1 MMATTITFGMTLIAS
16 LQAQDTSKANPSFQ
30 QAAPAVPESKAPV
43 VPYPVYVVPVQQRD
57 DRTPKQRCWDNES
70 VRIGKILSDLDRRA
84 IDLKCSQ
91 R

>member
-1 MMATTITFGMTLIAS
+1 MMVTIIMFGMTVIAS
-16 LQAQDTSKANPSFQ
+16 WQAQDTSKANSSFQ
-30 QAAPAVPESKAPV
+30 QAAAPESKTPV
-43 VPYPVYVVPVQQRD
+43 FPYPVYVVPVQQRD

-70 VRIGKILSDLDRRA
+70 ARIGETLSDLDRRA

>member
-1 MMATTITFGMTLIAS
+1 MMATIITLGMTLAAS
-16 LQAQDTSKANPSFQ
+16 LQAQDTSRANSSLQ

-43 VPYPVYVVPVQQRD
+43 FPYPVYVARVQQSD
-57 DRTPKQRCWDNES
+57 DRTPKRRCWDNES
-70 VRIGKILSDLDRRA
+70 ARIRETLSDLDRRA

>member
-1 MMATTITFGMTLIAS
+1 MALIAS
-16 LQAQDTSKANPSFQ
+16 LQTQETYKANSSIQ
-30 QAAPAVPESKAPV
+30 QAAPVVPESATPV

-70 VRIGKILSDLDRRA
+70 ARIGETLTDLDRRA